1 MPTLAAIRD
10 QQRSARL
17 RELRLRVTAL
27 LPHHPGASVWLFG
40 SWARGDWDGLSDVD
54 LLAIAAD
61 QGDAE
66 ALADSL
72 LAAGLADD
80 VIALSEPRWQ
90 RLRRSE
96 DPYWRAIGAEALRL
110 DPP

>member
-90 RLRRSE
+90 RLRRGK
-96 DPYWRAIGAEALRL
+96 DPYWRAIGTEALRL

>member
-1 MPTLAAIRD
+1 MATLAAIRD
-10 QQRSARL
+10 RQRSARL
-17 RELRLRVTAL
+17 RELRLRLAPL
-27 LPHHPGASVWLFG
+27 LPNHPDASVWLFG

-54 LLAIAAD
+54 LLAVAAN
-61 QGDAE
+61 QGSAE

-80 VIALSEPRWQ
+80 VIALSAPCWQ
-90 RLRRSE
+90 RLRVGD
-96 DPYWRAIGAEALRL
+96 DPYWRAIGAEAIRL